1 VAVAVRGILDARLGV
16 GLVLLAGLG
25 LLLAAPRSHGTPR
38 ADRVP
43 DLPVRVGAFAG
54 TPTAPEDVLPDDPRA
69 LTAARGTYTD
79 GTRTVW
85 VSVARYAGRN
95 HPLTRPAVHRIAPEQ
110 GAVSIA
116 RSRLAYRTAHRSDA
130 ITVNLVTLRQP
141 HRELALAYW
150 YRIDTDRVV
159 GEYDLRWRLFRDT
172 LLRREPQ
179 VWLVRLATTDADALP
194 SILEAFHPVL
204 NVEIR

>member
-1 VAVAVRGILDARLGV
+1 MRGVLDARLGA

-25 LLLAAPRSHGTPR
+25 LLLAASRSQGTPR
-38 ADRVP
+38 ADHLP

-54 TPTAPEDVLPDDPRA
+54 TPAAPEDVLPDDPRA
-69 LTAARGTYTD
+69 LTTARGTYTD

-116 RSRLAYRTAHRSDA
+116 RSRLAYRPARGSEL
-130 ITVNLVTLRQP
+130 ITVNLVTVRQP

-150 YRIDTDRVV
+150 YRIDADRVV

-179 VWLVRLATTDADALP
+179 VWLVRLATTDTGGLR
-194 SILEAFHPVL
+194 SILAAFHPAL
-204 NVEIR
+204 NPEGR